1 MIKKPLEIC
10 TFLNPRYD
18 RRLLFKDLN
27 ENSILNGVNTG
38 ELLTLWTPELQF
50 LNALGPFQT
59 IVDDLNVCTILYE
72 EQPTYDDITESVE
85 CRKYHFSAGILGN
98 IKYLDY
104 KFDAAHNSINLLREY
119 YQEFSCEFDLLFYPF
134 DTQVTS

>member
-1 MIKKPLEIC
+1 MHDIMDQPLIC
-10 TFLNPRYD
+10 NVILSTRYD

-72 EQPTYDDITESVE
+72 SEPTYDDITESVE
-85 CRKYHFSAGILGN
+85 CKKY
-98 IKYLDY
+98 
-104 KFDAAHNSINLLREY
+104 
-119 YQEFSCEFDLLFYPF
+119 
-134 DTQVTS
+134 

>member
-1 MIKKPLEIC
+1 MHDIMDQPLIC
-10 TFLNPRYD
+10 NVILSTRYD

-72 EQPTYDDITESVE
+72 SEPTYDDITESVE
-85 CRKYHFSAGILGN
+85 CEKY
-98 IKYLDY
+98 
-104 KFDAAHNSINLLREY
+104 
-119 YQEFSCEFDLLFYPF
+119 
-134 DTQVTS
+134 

>member
-1 MIKKPLEIC
+1 MNQRVQFYINDVSL
-10 TFLNPRYD
+10 TTRYD

-72 EQPTYDDITESVE
+72 SEPTYDDITESVE
-85 CRKYHFSAGILGN
+85 CRKYLYSLFS
-98 IKYLDY
+98 
-104 KFDAAHNSINLLREY
+104 
-119 YQEFSCEFDLLFYPF
+119 
-134 DTQVTS
+134 